1 MNQAQKQ
8 VLATQLKSEDQCL
21 NDLEVAYKQALK
33 DINAEVKRLSGKEQT
48 KSVVYQLNYQK
59 ALQTQVSSILDN
71 MQHQQYD
78 TLSAYLNGCYQDGYI
93 GTMYGISSQG
103 IPVTMPIQ
111 QDQVVYAVQTDSKL
125 SKDLY
130 SSMGKYLK
138 PLKKAVTQ
146 ELSRGLAS
154 SMHWLDIARNI
165 ENRSKIGYSNAARI
179 ARTEGHRIQNAAKLD
194 AMTAAK
200 QAGADVVKQWDAT
213 LDGSTRKSHRKLDG
227 QIREIDEPFEVDGH
241 KAMAPGKFGRPEEDI
256 NCRCAVLERARWALD
271 ADELETLKKRAEYFG
286 LDKSKT
292 FADYKKKY
300 LKASEGLDST
310 KKLQDAIA
318 KAEAEEYEEAK
329 AKAIAALQEDL
340 ENAEDALD
348 DAKWNFKK
356 AKKGFA
362 KNAAKDKVG
371 IAQVKVAQIKAKIK
385 GIKSG
390 EIKVPVTSGSKK
402 SDQLKQ
408 QLAAANAAKSPG
420 DAKKLKKAAKA
431 ADAKKPSA
439 TGIGS
444 FDGAKRFK
452 KREDAYSYHFDA
464 AARAWKS
471 FSEEE
476 RSALREYT
484 GGDYKWMNGM
494 CRRKEHTVGGSDY
507 RDRIIDNATSALE
520 RTGLKDAIVVRRG
533 TQADGVAALFGID
546 MKDLSDKDVQS
557 ALVGQRVIERGFMST
572 GASDA
577 TGFDGIEFE
586 ILLPEGTKGIYA
598 EPFSKYGRTSPNYEW
613 DGEKRGWQ
621 VGKENEFLVQRNS
634 TFEIVRIDSDN
645 RGMIEKVVMKLVDQ
659 TLE

>member
-1 MNQAQKQ
+1 MNRAQKQ
-8 VLATQLKSEDQCL
+8 VLATQLKSEEQCL
-21 NDLEVAYKQALK
+21 SDLEAAYRQALK

-59 ALQTQVSSILDN
+59 SLQAQVSAILDT
-71 MQHQQYD
+71 MQKQQYS
-78 TLSAYLNGCYQDGYI
+78 TLSEYLQQCYQDGYI
-93 GTMYGISSQG
+93 GAMYGIQSQG

-111 QDQVVYAVQTDSKL
+111 QDQVVYAVKTDSKL

-227 QIREIDEPFEVDGH
+227 QIREIDEPFEIDGH

-271 ADELETLKKRAEYFG
+271 EDELETLKKRAEYFG

-300 LKASEGLDST
+300 LKASKGLGSIEE
-310 KKLQDAIA
+310 LQAELE
-318 KAEAEEYEEAK
+318 KAEA
-329 AKAIAALQEDL
+329 
-340 ENAEDALD
+340 DA
-348 DAKWNFKK
+348 N
-356 AKKGFA
+356 AKKDEAFNALLNGVAEGEYTKLLNDF
-362 KNAAKDKVG
+362 KNADDKVS
-371 IAQVKVAQIKAKIK
+371 A
-385 GIKSG
+385 
-390 EIKVPVTSGSKK
+390 
-402 SDQLKQ
+402 LKQ
-408 QLAAANAAKSPG
+408 QLATINAAKSPG
-420 DAKKLKKAAKA
+420 DAEKFKKAAKEKEP
-431 ADAKKPSA
+431 DETPL
-439 TGIGS
+439 GE
-444 FDGAKRFK
+444 FDRAKRFT
-452 KREDAYSYHFDA
+452 KREDSYNYHFDDA
-464 AARAWKS
+464 AKVWKGLS
-471 FSEEE
+471 HDE
-476 RSALREYT
+476 RSALRQYT
-484 GGDYKWMNGM
+484 GGDYSWMNGM
-494 CRRKEHTVGGSDY
+494 CRTGEHVTGGSSRKDQ
-507 RDRIIDNATSALE
+507 IIDYATSALE
-520 RTGLKDAIVVRRG
+520 KTGLKDAIVVRRG
-533 TQADGVAALFGID
+533 TQADGVAAIFGVD
-546 MKDLSDKDVQS
+546 MKDLSSKEVQS

-572 GASDA
+572 GASES
-577 TGFDGIEFE
+577 TGFSGIEFE

-598 EPFSKYGRTSPNYEW
+598 EPFSKYGRTSPNSLW

-621 VGKENEFLVQRNS
+621 VGGENEFLVQRNS
-634 TFEIVRIDSDN
+634 TFEIVRIDSDGS
-645 RGMIEKVVMKLVDQ
+645 GMIEKVVMRLVDQ

>member
-1 MNQAQKQ
+1 MNKAQKQ
-8 VLATQLKSEDQCL
+8 VLATQLKSEEQCL
-21 NDLEVAYKQALK
+21 SDLEAAYKQALK

-48 KSVVYQLNYQK
+48 KSVVHQLNHQK
-59 ALQTQVSSILDN
+59 ALQAQVSAILDN
-71 MQHQQYD
+71 MQKQQYG
-78 TLSAYLNGCYQDGYI
+78 TLSEYLQQCYQDGYI
-93 GTMYGISSQG
+93 GAMYGISSQG
-103 IPVTMPIQ
+103 IPITMPIQ
-111 QDQVVYAVQTDSKL
+111 QDQVAYAVQTDSKL

-271 ADELETLKKRAEYFG
+271 EDELETLKKRAEYFG

-318 KAEAEEYEEAK
+318 EAESEEHEAAK
-329 AKAIAALQEDL
+329 AKAISDIESQIKSLKDDL
-340 ENAEDALD
+340 EEAEDDLY
-348 DAKWNFKK
+348 
-356 AKKGFA
+356 FA
-362 KNAAKDKVG
+362 
-371 IAQVKVAQIKAKIK
+371 K
-385 GIKSG
+385 GIKKMTLESKVKSLKKKIKDADAKIADIKSG
-390 EIKVPVTSGSKK
+390 KISVSVTTDAVK
-402 SDQLKQ
+402 SAALKQ
-408 QLAAANAAKSPG
+408 QAASANAAAHLG
-420 DAKKLKKAAKA
+420 DAKALKKQAKEE
-431 ADAKKPSA
+431 KKA
-439 TGIGS
+439 HGAVHLGS
-444 FDGAKRFK
+444 TDGAKRFTD
-452 KREDAYSYHFDA
+452 KRKAYDHYFESAAKAWNGLSEDE
-464 AARAWKS
+464 K
-471 FSEEE
+471 E
-476 RSALREYT
+476 ALWYYT
-484 GGDYKWMNGM
+484 GTEYKWMNNALRSG
-494 CRRKEHTVGGSDY
+494 KYSSGGGFAWE
-507 RDRIIDNATSALE
+507 RNRIDAATSALE
-520 RTGLKDAIVVRRG
+520 KTSLEDAAIVRRG
-533 TQADGVAALFGID
+533 TQPDGVAALFGVGES
-546 MKDLSDKDVQS
+546 DLSDKDVQK
-557 ALVGQRVIERGFMST
+557 AMIGQRVIERGFMST
-572 GASDA
+572 SASESE
-577 TGFDGIEFE
+577 GFEGINFE
-586 ILLPEGTKGIYA
+586 IILPKGTKGIYA
-598 EPFSKYGRTSPNYEW
+598 EPFSEHGKTSPKNLW
-613 DGEKRGWQ
+613 DGKKSSKQ
-621 VGKENEFLVQRNS
+621 VGNENEYLIQRNS

-645 RGMIEKVVMKLVDQ
+645 RGMIEKIVMKLVDQ

>member
-1 MNQAQKQ
+1 MNKAQKQ
-8 VLATQLKSEDQCL
+8 VLATQLKSEEQCL
-21 NDLEVAYKQALK
+21 NDLEAAYKQALD

-59 ALQTQVSSILDN
+59 ALQAQVSTILDN
-71 MQHQQYD
+71 MQKQQYG
-78 TLSAYLNGCYQDGYI
+78 TLSEYLQQCYQDGYI
-93 GTMYGISSQG
+93 GAMYGISSQG
-103 IPVTMPIQ
+103 IPITMPIQ

-165 ENRSKIGYSNAARI
+165 ESRSKIGYSNAARI

-271 ADELETLKKRAEYFG
+271 EDELETLKKRAEYFG

-300 LKASEGLDST
+300 LKASKGLDST
-310 KKLQDAIA
+310 KKLQDAIV

-329 AKAIAALQEDL
+329 KTTVGKLKAD
-340 ENAEDALD
+340 LD
-348 DAKWNFKK
+348 DAVSNLEYSEDK
-356 AKKGFA
+356 AKTASGFMLDYLQKQIA
-362 KNAAKDKVG
+362 SEKKV
-371 IAQVKVAQIKAKIK
+371 VANIKARIAD
-385 GIKSG
+385 IESG
-390 EIKVPVTSGSKK
+390 KVKVPVSSGPKK

-408 QLAAANAAKSPG
+408 QLAAVNAANSPG
-420 DAKKLKKAAKA
+420 DSKELKKTAKA
-431 ADAKKPSA
+431 SNDNKPGETTLGEFSR
-439 TGIGS
+439 
-444 FDGAKRFK
+444 AKRFSERK
-452 KREDAYSYHFDA
+452 DSYSYHFDDA
-464 AARAWKS
+464 AKVWKS
-471 FSEEE
+471 LSLDE
-476 RSALREYT
+476 RSALRQYT
-484 GGDYKWMNGM
+484 GGDYSWMNGM
-494 CRRKEHTVGGSDY
+494 CRTGEHVTGGSSRKDQ
-507 RDRIIDNATSALE
+507 IIDYATSALE
-520 RTGLKDAIVVRRG
+520 KTGLKDAIVVRRG
-533 TQADGVAALFGID
+533 TQADGVAAIFGVD
-546 MKDLSDKDVQS
+546 MKDLSSKDVQS

-572 GASDA
+572 GASES
-577 TGFDGIEFE
+577 TGFSGIEFE

-598 EPFSKYGRTSPNYEW
+598 EPFSQYGRTSPNGLW

-621 VGKENEFLVQRNS
+621 VGSENEFLVQRNS
-634 TFEIVRIDSDN
+634 TFEIVRIDSDGS
-645 RGMIEKVVMKLVDQ
+645 GMIEKVVMRLVDQ